1 MTDLL
6 PPYHKPMTSELDCDL
21 ANDRV
26 AALEAELERV
36 KTGVVQTH
44 MYRLPVLA
52 IEVETGEQGVHWI
65 DGLSAAEVFAV
76 LRDDVPAP
84 VYESIPKTVSKIWD
98 YLEQRT
104 EQAEAEA
111 ARLRCCGN
119 CEHLCENNAT
129 LWPCSEGG
137 WTKPIDPCHFTPSR
151 WKEAER

>member
-26 AALEAELERV
+26 AALEAELE
-36 KTGVVQTH
+36 
-44 MYRLPVLA
+44 
-52 IEVETGEQGVHWI
+52 
-65 DGLSAAEVFAV
+65 
-76 LRDDVPAP
+76 
-84 VYESIPKTVSKIWD
+84 
-98 YLEQRT
+98 
-104 EQAEAEA
+104 
-111 ARLRCCGN
+111 RLRCCGN

>member
-84 VYESIPKTVSKIWD
+84 VYESISGLHALVAD
-98 YLEQRT
+98 LRA
-104 EQAEAEA
+104 QAE
-111 ARLRCCGN
+111 
-119 CEHLCENNAT
+119 
-129 LWPCSEGG
+129 
-137 WTKPIDPCHFTPSR
+137 
-151 WKEAER
+151 KEATDA